1 MIKALIA
8 HPLTRGLDL
17 DDPATTGL
25 RRRII
30 EDKQLLR
37 EIYTEWYGMIAR
49 AIPEGPGHVLELGSG
64 PGFLADFVSGLISS
78 DTFRCPGIRIVADGL
93 HLPLAPGTLR
103 GIAMTNVLHHLPDV
117 RRFFSEAAASV
128 RPDGVIVMVEPWVT
142 PWSRLIYTRLHHEP
156 FEPDASDWEF
166 PSTGPLSG
174 ANGALPWI
182 LFERDRQ
189 QFERE
194 FPQWSIES
202 IAPLMPFRYLVS
214 GGISLRS
221 LMPAWSSA
229 PWRALEG
236 AMGGWSARMA
246 MFACIRLRRVENDA
260 DGNGDGGSR
269 RGVMSAS
276 AQQTRSE

>member
-30 EDKQLLR
+30 EDKPLLR
-37 EIYTEWYGMIAR
+37 EIYTEWYAMIAR
-49 AIPEGPGHVLELGSG
+49 AIPDGPGHVLELGSG
-64 PGFLADFVSGLISS
+64 PGFLADFVPGLISS

-93 HLPLAPGTLR
+93 HLPLAAGTLR
-103 GIAMTNVLHHLPDV
+103 GIAMTNVLHHLPDA
-117 RRFFSEAAASV
+117 RRFFSEAAACV
-128 RPDGVIVMVEPWVT
+128 RPDGVIVIVEPWVT

-182 LFERDRQ
+182 LFERDRP

-202 IAPLMPFRYLVS
+202 IAPSMPFRYLVS

-229 PWRALEG
+229 LWRALEG
-236 AMGGWSARMA
+236 AMGGCSARMA
-246 MFACIRLRRVENDA
+246 MFACIRLRRVENEA
-260 DGNGDGGSR
+260 DGNGDRGSR

-276 AQQTRSE
+276 AQQTRSK